1 MNVRTRILPVV
12 LFATASLA
20 AAPRAD
26 QLQSAQA
33 ARPAA
38 ARPPAAPKPRASAA
52 SSAAF
57 DRLAQQAEA
66 AREAQRLD
74 EANGF
79 YEKGLKLRPTW
90 VEGHWYLGANSYEL
104 DRYDIARDAFR
115 RVVQLQPDNGAAW
128 TFKGLC
134 EFQLKNYDEALA
146 NLLRGRSLGIGQAKG
161 LVSVARYH
169 TGLLFNRNE
178 QHEQALQTLKDFAQ
192 EGDDGPR
199 IIEALGLAALRI
211 PLLPA
216 DVPGP
221 KREMVML
228 AGRAAYY
235 TAARFNAAAKKAY
248 EELVARYPE
257 APNVHYAYGVFLTG
271 EEPDAAVEQYEAE
284 LKVSPRHP
292 WAKMQL
298 AFEYIRR
305 GEWDNARPWAQQA
318 VEEAPTVFVARRA
331 LGQVLLEQGDIEGA
345 VRELEAG
352 AKMAPDSAAMRF
364 ALARAYRRA
373 GRSAEAERE
382 QIEFARLDR
391 ISRTQRQGA
400 QSVGGIE
407 LDSDSAPSAAPQP

>member
-1 MNVRTRILPVV
+1 MRTRILPVV

-38 ARPPAAPKPRASAA
+38 TDARPAAPKPGASAA
-52 SSAAF
+52 PSAAF